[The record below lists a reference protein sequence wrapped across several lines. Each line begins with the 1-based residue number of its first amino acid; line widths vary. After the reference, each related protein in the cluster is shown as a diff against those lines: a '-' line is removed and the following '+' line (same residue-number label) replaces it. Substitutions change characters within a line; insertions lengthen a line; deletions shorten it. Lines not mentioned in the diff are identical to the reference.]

1 MAAANGHADIAGIL
15 ADAAAVRAQDA
26 QQKRGGWKQ
35 RDALLEAGRLVP
47 GGHGMQTH
55 SLATRFQRAVFN
67 ALLPPLSLTWPPRP
81 SKTACVHSTPPR
93 ARKPTTAGPGREEPR
108 GQHAAALGLPQRPH
122 RRECCRRRGGQS
134 WWGCCEQLGPTKPPV
149 FPSAARACENA
160 TILPCHATSI
170 PPHLIISLLSGRAAA
185 ARARRLRDGP
195 QQVSA
200 RERACVQGEG
210 REAVLC
216 ACFLGPNVPASGA
229 PLATHA
235 HGVAKHLH

>member
-26 QQKRGGWKQ
+26 QHKKGGGWKQ

-55 SLATRFQRAVFN
+55 LLATRFQRAVFN

-134 WWGCCEQLGPTKPPV
+134 WWGCCEQLGPTKPPA

-160 TILPCHATSI
+160 DHPAATLP
-170 PPHLIISLLSGRAAA
+170 L
-185 ARARRLRDGP
+185 
-195 QQVSA
+195 
-200 RERACVQGEG
+200 
-210 REAVLC
+210 
-216 ACFLGPNVPASGA
+216 
-229 PLATHA
+229 
-235 HGVAKHLH
+235 